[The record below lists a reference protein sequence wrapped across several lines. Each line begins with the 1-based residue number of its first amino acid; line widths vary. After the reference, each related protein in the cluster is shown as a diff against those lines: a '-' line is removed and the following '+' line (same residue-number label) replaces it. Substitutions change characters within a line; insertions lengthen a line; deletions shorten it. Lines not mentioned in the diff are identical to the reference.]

1 VHIIILLWYRDIE
14 KHYLLGK
21 GESMVAPKITVG
33 LQIGTQPPLGM
44 VRGVMLFARLVRLD
58 SVMAIDHFQNI
69 FPTTI
74 WDEEFSWL
82 AAQRATPHEHFD
94 YQVFL
99 GYLASR
105 AGKVRLGVGVT
116 EPIRRHPVLIAQA
129 MLTLSHMT
137 KRAPILGIGAGE
149 RLNIDPYGLDFSH
162 PVDRLEE
169 ALKIIRLCLS
179 SQGPIDFKGEYYP
192 LDGALLDLN
201 APKGKTPEI
210 WVAGHGPRMLKL
222 TASYGDGWYPTMV
235 GSSQEYASKLEIIQA
250 AALEAGRDPQAI
262 TPALHRFVVVGPTEQ
277 ETQAM
282 LETKAIRSFGLSAPA
297 ELWRS
302 FGAEHPFGEDFRGYV
317 DFVPERYD
325 RRTIEEAIAAVPPGL
340 VEAGPLMW
348 GTPEQLAGKLRGF
361 GEVGLRHVVLA
372 PVSGLV
378 SRRAAI
384 YGIRA
389 TRTIARLLAGER

>member
-1 VHIIILLWYRDIE
+1 
-14 KHYLLGK
+14 
-21 GESMVAPKITVG
+21 MVAPKIAVG
-33 LQIGTQPPLGM
+33 LQIGTQPPLGT
-44 VRGVMLFARLVRLD
+44 VRAFVLLARMMKLD
-58 SVMAIDHFQNI
+58 SVMVIDHFQNI
-69 FPTTI
+69 FPTAI

-82 AAQRATPHEHFD
+82 AAQRPTPHEHFD

-105 AGKVRLGVGVT
+105 VGKLRLGVGVT

-169 ALKIIRLCLS
+169 ALKIIRMCLTS
-179 SQGPIDFKGEYYP
+179 REPIDFEGKYYT
-192 LDGALLDLN
+192 LDGALMDLN

-210 WVAGHGPRMLKL
+210 WVAGHGPRMLEL
-222 TASYGDGWYPTMV
+222 TATYGDGWYPTML
-235 GSSQEYASKLEIIQA
+235 GSPHEYASKLETIRA
-250 AALEAGRDPQAI
+250 SAMEAGRDPEAI

-277 ETQAM
+277 ETRAM
-282 LETKAIRSFGLSAPA
+282 LETKAIRAFGLAAPA
-297 ELWRS
+297 ELWRKV
-302 FGAEHPFGEDFRGYV
+302 GAEHPFGEHFRGYV

-340 VEAGPLMW
+340 VEEGPLIW
-348 GTPEQLAGKLRGF
+348 GTPEQLASQLRGF
-361 GEVGLRHVVLA
+361 GDVGLRHVVLA
-372 PVSGLV
+372 PVSGLI

-389 TRTIARLLAGER
+389 TRRIARLLAGER